1 MVLLH
6 GILVSLIGEQ
16 IAVPEVVRIWE
27 VVGMNAFTLANEED
41 KETLQSARHL
51 IRRYLDAREGLKK
64 LGILRSERTLQGDY
78 AEWLVAR
85 LLDLQLSESSV
96 EKGFD
101 AKDSQARTYQI
112 KSRIVSDLSSRT
124 SFDLGNPEFRFDY
137 LVAVFFSPGFDVLGI
152 LRVPY
157 DVVIELG
164 SQTSSTFRL
173 YWKGMSSL
181 DSRMERLTWSR
192 EGAD

>member
-16 IAVPEVVRIWE
+16 IAVPEAVRIWE
-27 VVGMNAFTLANEED
+27 VVEMNAFTLANEED

-51 IRRYLDAREGLKK
+51 IRRYLDAREGLTK

-101 AKDSQARTYQI
+101 AKDSQDRTYQI

-124 SFDLGNPEFRFDY
+124 SFDLGSPEFRFDY
-137 LVAVFFSPGFDVLGI
+137 LVAVFFSPGFDVLGM

-157 DVVIELG
+157 DVVVELG

-173 YWKGMSSL
+173 YWKGISSL
-181 DSRMERLTWSR
+181 DSRMKRLTWSS

>member
-1 MVLLH
+1 MVSWCLL
-6 GILVSLIGEQ
+6 SREE
-16 IAVPEVVRIWE
+16 IAVPDVVGIWE
-27 VVGMNAFTLANEED
+27 VVGMNAFNLANEED

-96 EKGFD
+96 EKGLD
-101 AKDSQARTYQI
+101 AKDSQGRTNQI
-112 KSRIVSDLSSRT
+112 KSRIVLDLSGRT
-124 SFDLGNPEFRFDY
+124 SFDFSNPKIRFDY
-137 LVAVFFSPGFDVLGI
+137 LVAVFFSPAYDVWRI

-181 DSRMERLTWSR
+181 DSRMERLFWSS